1 MLIQT
6 DRPAGFRLEGERL
19 VSCAPFD
26 ALGLDAAGRHVIS
39 IVGGGGKT
47 TLLYYLA
54 GCYAARGMK
63 TAVTT
68 TTRMG
73 CPDAY
78 CGGIEECRACWDG
91 GGYAVVGQRL
101 QNGKFRAPEKAVLDA
116 VLQEAD
122 ILLIE
127 ADGAHRRPLKF
138 PAENE
143 PVILPE
149 TDIVIAVAGLDAYG
163 SAGGDVCH
171 RMPEAHALLGCGE
184 AHIITA
190 QDIAAVFLSPL
201 GGMKGAA
208 GRTYIAALNKCDD
221 DARRQA
227 GEDILRLLAARGQ
240 TRAALLHFPP
250 ENRTGL

>member
-1 MLIQT
+1 MTMQMDKPIGYLLDGGQLEAYAPFEALAL
-6 DRPAGFRLEGERL
+6 PAG
-19 VSCAPFD
+19 
-26 ALGLDAAGRHVIS
+26 GRHVIS

-54 GCYAARGMK
+54 GCYAALGLK

-73 CPDAY
+73 CPDTY
-78 CGGIEECRACWDG
+78 CETIEDCRANFG
-91 GGYAVVGQRL
+91 AGEYAVVGQQL
-101 QNGKFRAPEKAVLDA
+101 QNGKFRAPQNHVLAAVLE
-116 VLQEAD
+116 EAD
-122 ILLIE
+122 IVLIE

-149 TDIVIAVAGLDAYG
+149 TDIVIAVAGLDAPG
-163 SAGGDVCH
+163 AAAGDVCH
-171 RMPEAHALLGCGE
+171 RMPEAAALLGCDE
-184 AHIITA
+184 THIVTA
-190 QDIAAVFLSPL
+190 EDVAAVLLSPRA
-201 GGMKGAA
+201 GRKGTA

-221 DARRQA
+221 GARRDV
-227 GEDILRLLAARGQ
+227 GESILRLLENHGQ
-240 TRAALLHFPP
+240 THAALLHFPP